1 MYSWL
6 HQTVFTVAVMNSSA
20 AFPVSSEQFQVQ
32 GMTCQHCVRA
42 VTQAIQTMDA
52 QAQVE
57 VDLAGGRVTVRS
69 ALPRERITAVIREE
83 GYSVAG

>member
-1 MYSWL
+1 
-6 HQTVFTVAVMNSSA
+6 
-20 AFPVSSEQFQVQ
+20 
-32 GMTCQHCVRA
+32 MTCQHCVRA